1 MKSVYRPIIV
11 ALLLAGCATQEIR
24 HAQDEPGFREAS
36 TLVAEGRVEDGL
48 KRMEQVL
55 AEHPANVEYRN
66 YYARQRELHMTQL
79 LGEADT
85 HRRLREWDEADQGY
99 RRVLGLFPQNQRAM
113 DGLRL
118 LAAARKHEDMLAETR
133 GALEK
138 GDLDEAQL
146 KVRGVLAED
155 AGNPEARML
164 YERIE
169 QKRVAKSMAP
179 PKLRSAFREPI
190 TLEFR
195 DVALK
200 SVFEFIGRSANIN
213 FTYDRDLRQDQRIS
227 IFVRDTSIEEALDA
241 ILNTNQLGKKIL
253 NDNTLLIYPASRS
266 GEYQELFVRTF
277 YLGNTDAKRMMA
289 LLKTVLKTRDLYM
302 DEKLNTIVMRDIPEA
317 IRMAEKLIA
326 SQDLPDP
333 EVMLEVEVMEISRKT
348 LEDIGIKY
356 PTQVSLGVQG
366 NASVDSGG
374 NVTLTPGQLS
384 LAELKDFHSGLGVF
398 KITDPVLAFNL
409 LHQDVDTDLL
419 ANPQIRVKNREKAKI
434 HIGDKIP
441 VITSTANSTGFVSES
456 VTYLET
462 GIKLNVEPTIL
473 LNDEVSIKVE
483 LEVSNQTDRVI
494 TSSGTL
500 TYTLGSRNANTVLRL
515 RNGETQVLAG
525 LFRDDRQDIK
535 SKVPGLA
542 DLPFVGRLFTDK
554 NSDRTKK
561 EIVLLIT
568 PRILSNILPPD
579 ATYTIFPAGVEGT
592 RTTPAGR
599 AGRAIEPPVIS
610 AAPSLAP
617 QDAQA
622 GRAQAERSF
631 ADSVLQQ

>member
-1 MKSVYRPIIV
+1 MILGSV
-11 ALLLAGCATQEIR
+11 
-24 HAQDEPGFREAS
+24 
-36 TLVAEGRVEDGL
+36 GR
-48 KRMEQVL
+48 
-55 AEHPANVEYRN
+55 NV
-66 YYARQRELHMTQL
+66 
-79 LGEADT
+79 
-85 HRRLREWDEADQGY
+85 
-99 RRVLGLFPQNQRAM
+99 VF
-113 DGLRL
+113 
-118 LAAARKHEDMLAETR
+118 
-133 GALEK
+133 
-138 GDLDEAQL
+138 
-146 KVRGVLAED
+146 GV
-155 AGNPEARML
+155 
-164 YERIE
+164 
-169 QKRVAKSMAP
+169 
-179 PKLRSAFREPI
+179 
-190 TLEFR
+190 
-195 DVALK
+195 
-200 SVFEFIGRSANIN
+200 
-213 FTYDRDLRQDQRIS
+213 
-227 IFVRDTSIEEALDA
+227 
-241 ILNTNQLGKKIL
+241 
-253 NDNTLLIYPASRS
+253 
-266 GEYQELFVRTF
+266 
-277 YLGNTDAKRMMA
+277 
-289 LLKTVLKTRDLYM
+289 
-302 DEKLNTIVMRDIPEA
+302 
-317 IRMAEKLIA
+317 
-326 SQDLPDP
+326 
-333 EVMLEVEVMEISRKT
+333 
-348 LEDIGIKY
+348 
-356 PTQVSLGVQG
+356 
-366 NASVDSGG
+366 
-374 NVTLTPGQLS
+374 NVTLRHP
-384 LAELKDFHSGLGVF
+384 H
-398 KITDPVLAFNL
+398 
-409 LHQDVDTDLL
+409 
-419 ANPQIRVKNREKAKI
+419 KI

-542 DLPFVGRLFTDK
+542 DLPFVGKLFTDK

-599 AGRAIEPPVIS
+599 AGRATEPPVIS
-610 AAPSLAP
+610 AAPSSAP